1 MEHEQQEK
9 SDCIFSTYD
18 GSAELAVSVLVS
30 AAGALGGSPGV
41 VEDEERR
48 DLHRRRGSSC
58 NSDTAATGCYT
69 ATGCYIAAICSP
81 ASRCRPSGRGRR
93 GRSGKPRWRS
103 EFSLLFSVLPIY

>member
-1 MEHEQQEK
+1 MELGQQEK

-18 GSAELAVSVLVS
+18 RCAELAVSVLVS

-58 NSDTAATGCYT
+58 NSDTAATRVLHSYRLLYSCNML
-69 ATGCYIAAICSP
+69 TGFALS
-81 ASRCRPSGRGRR
+81 SFG
-93 GRSGKPRWRS
+93 SGKKRAQRKATL
-103 EFSLLFSVLPIY
+103 EK

>member
-9 SDCIFSTYD
+9 SDCIFSTYN

-48 DLHRRRGSSC
+48 DLH
-58 NSDTAATGCYT
+58 
-69 ATGCYIAAICSP
+69 
-81 ASRCRPSGRGRR
+81 SR
-93 GRSGKPRWRS
+93 
-103 EFSLLFSVLPIY
+103 